1 MTVAEGSEVRVR
13 GSYAAYEPPMAVQ
26 RVPMDWQ
33 LKAFE
38 NDDVQTPHAGPL
50 TSADRAELAAA
61 ATGVTGAR

>member
-38 NDDVQTPHAGPL
+38 NDDVQTPHAVEP
-50 TSADRAELAAA
+50 
-61 ATGVTGAR
+61 ATFGL